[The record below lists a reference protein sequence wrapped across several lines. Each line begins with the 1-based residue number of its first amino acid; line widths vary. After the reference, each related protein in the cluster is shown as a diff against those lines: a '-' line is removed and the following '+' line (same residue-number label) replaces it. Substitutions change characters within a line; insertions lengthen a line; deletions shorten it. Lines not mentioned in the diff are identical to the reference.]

1 MNHGEAAMTTS
12 PRHSLCSLLFALPLA
27 AQAASGTTHFLVAS
41 ESSAGGTTQS
51 FVHRLT
57 GTLSS
62 GVPAA
67 RATSPGYVLLGGFP
81 AAIETTAT
89 GTPWLTHVTPGHGPL
104 LGGTA
109 VTLHGTELNLGPVPQ
124 ITIGG
129 VAAVPGAR
137 TNATLQTVLPRQPR
151 PGYQAVTV
159 QNTSGS
165 STLSKGIGVLPLIE
179 FPVAHQSNVPLDLR
193 YRGARGD
200 QFVLA
205 LALGSNPF
213 PLVLPP
219 FHHGLQLDLFTLFV
233 LPPITVTDPG
243 GVLTIGLPAAAPAVP
258 IWFQGFSFSQ
268 DPGWFPGSFTNVAR
282 L

>member
-1 MNHGEAAMTTS
+1 MKLHHGAMIV
-12 PRHSLCSLLFALPLA
+12 ALAFPLA
-27 AQAASGTTHFLVAS
+27 AQSASGLTHFLVAS
-41 ESSAGGTTQS
+41 ESGTGGSTQS
-51 FVHRLT
+51 PVHHLV
-57 GTLSS
+57 GTFSS
-62 GVPAA
+62 GPLAR
-67 RATSPGYVLLGGFP
+67 RATSTGFVLLGGFP
-81 AAIETTAT
+81 AAIETTAI
-89 GTPWLTHVTPGHGPL
+89 GTPWLTSVVPAHAPL

-109 VTLHGTELNLGPVPQ
+109 LTLHGTELNLGPVPQ

-151 PGYQAVTV
+151 PGYQPVTV
-159 QNTSGS
+159 QNSNGS
-165 STLSKGIGVLPLIE
+165 STLPGGIGVLPLIE
-179 FPVAHQSNVPLDLR
+179 FPVAHQPNVPLGLR
-193 YRGARGD
+193 YRGAQGD